1 MDMTHADLPTGDSSS
16 GGRRFRAVV
25 TASVIASGTLFTSAA
40 SAQESSTS
48 PTAESTIG
56 GALLG
61 AEAGTLVES
70 LAGVHSPWVYALS
83 DVGLSGIGAIGGY
96 EVQEHSSNAQVPV
109 FIIAVGL
116 GLMIPAV
123 ILTWNATTQYLPNEA
138 PLPTTEP
145 AAVPATGASPR
156 PAPRS
161 EPAPATSSASGVTLP
176 PSLLD
181 VSGAAMH
188 LGLPVPEIRPTFSMN
203 ELRQYGLTQ
212 QTEVRMSLVKLA
224 F

>member
-1 MDMTHADLPTGDSSS
+1 
-16 GGRRFRAVV
+16 
-25 TASVIASGTLFTSAA
+25 
-40 SAQESSTS
+40 
-48 PTAESTIG
+48 
-56 GALLG
+56 LLG